1 MPGRRTRGGTAF
13 CPGPRSAFCPASG
26 APEGVHPGDP
36 VLASLRLMFLSPRTV
51 LALLV
56 VLGCG
61 GCSVARPSPAP
72 VPPVTSPGPSR
83 HILPNGIP
91 VIVQEHR
98 TSDVVAVQLWV
109 RAGGRDEAATELG
122 LAHYLEHML
131 FKGTATRPPGYVERD
146 VEGVGG
152 RINAGT
158 SWDYTFYHTVLPARQ
173 AAAGIEMLAD
183 VAVNASLEASL
194 LEAEKQVVLEE
205 MRLNEDNPQR
215 FLGRQ
220 LFAAAYEGH
229 PYGRPVIGRPELITA
244 LTRDTLLA
252 FYRRHY
258 TPEMFSLVVVGAVS
272 TDEMLRVAR
281 NTLGRL
287 PRGGASRLPPPPP
300 AALRPVRLEL
310 ARPIAQAHL
319 GLAWQ
324 APKLDHAETPALDLL
339 MSILGRR
346 SKGSR
351 LAASLRERQGIV
363 SAITGDLRAMEGGG
377 LASVTAQLPAENLAR
392 AEGEILA
399 ELRRVRDEGVTAIEL
414 RRAITA
420 AEVEHEFQ
428 RETAEGRARAY
439 GQAET
444 VWRLDEEMIY
454 IGRIRSVTAAQVQA
468 AARRYLDLERYVRIA
483 LVPSRP

>member
-98 TSDVVAVQLWV
+98 TSDVVALQLWV
-109 RAGGRDEAATELG
+109 RAGGRDEAAAELG

-131 FKGTATRPPGYVERD
+131 FKGTATRPPGFIERE

-173 AAAGIEMLAD
+173 VVAAIEMLVD
-183 VAVNASLEASL
+183 VGVNASLEGDL

-205 MRLNEDNPQR
+205 MRLNDDSPRR
-215 FLGRQ
+215 FLVRQ
-220 LFAAAYEGH
+220 LFASAYEGH

-244 LTRDTLLA
+244 LSRDTLVS

-258 TPEMFSLVVVGAVS
+258 VPEMFTLVVVGAVNP
-272 TDEMLRVAR
+272 EQVLRTAR
-281 NTLGRL
+281 ATLGSLPRSGARRL
-287 PRGGASRLPPPPP
+287 PLPSP
-300 AALRPVRLEL
+300 AAMR
-310 ARPIAQAHL
+310 
-319 GLAWQ
+319 
-324 APKLDHAETPALDLL
+324 
-339 MSILGRR
+339 
-346 SKGSR
+346 
-351 LAASLRERQGIV
+351 
-363 SAITGDLRAMEGGG
+363 
-377 LASVTAQLPAENLAR
+377 
-392 AEGEILA
+392 
-399 ELRRVRDEGVTAIEL
+399 
-414 RRAITA
+414 
-420 AEVEHEFQ
+420 
-428 RETAEGRARAY
+428 
-439 GQAET
+439 
-444 VWRLDEEMIY
+444 
-454 IGRIRSVTAAQVQA
+454 
-468 AARRYLDLERYVRIA
+468 
-483 LVPSRP
+483 